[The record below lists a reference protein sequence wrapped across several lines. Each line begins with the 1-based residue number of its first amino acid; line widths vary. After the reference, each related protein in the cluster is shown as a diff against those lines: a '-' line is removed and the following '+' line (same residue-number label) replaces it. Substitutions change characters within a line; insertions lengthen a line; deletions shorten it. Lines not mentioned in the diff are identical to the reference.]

1 MEQDKQGRIHKKKSS
16 FFRVLAQ
23 MNVLILIVSFTI
35 VGLMF
40 VLNFR
45 EQTKDIF
52 LENAESKIN
61 QNKVLIEYISDTV
74 VNLSRQVF
82 RNQKFNRLITTE
94 FTAEMP
100 RYEART
106 EAVKII
112 EPQQQAFQYIESLV
126 FVGEDGFS
134 VGAPVNKF
142 LDVKENEFL
151 DETLMDMA
159 WDRKSEYIWLPP
171 SKHAV
176 YSPDKPVISVLKAFQ
191 NFITLENSGV
201 LIINLN
207 PNLFNDAISDLRIGG
222 SGFMLIA
229 DERGA
234 VIAKPD
240 LEEIGISDAMIG
252 KVIETTLENA
262 ASHGNQNPYILRNF
276 ESDIDGEFYFISYSR
291 LEKTQW
297 YTIAIV
303 ESSALTAGA
312 TQLINLMI
320 GVIIV
325 AVSISVLLSLRFS
338 HWLFKPILH
347 LSDTLKAYKSG
358 DYDLRIEETYQYEF
372 EILRENFNSMATR
385 ITNDFNRINEYST
398 NLENSKAELN
408 KLNLE
413 LEARVRERTKELI
426 ETNEYLEETLAQNE
440 ETQAELMMTKDHLE
454 NSLIELKSTQSKL
467 IETEKNAAL
476 GQLLAGISHEINTPL
491 GTALTTITYLHTM
504 QDNIIKSYKENRM
517 SKAEFDNFMK
527 DAEEMTH
534 LIISTLQKTI
544 GILDRFK
551 EISILQAEKD
561 IALFLLKDRLD
572 DIAFIYK
579 ERDPRIN
586 YIVDVDATL
595 ELAAPRGLIQEIFE
609 ILIENSIVHA
619 FQESFE
625 GKPVITI
632 SAKASG
638 PDLIIIYSDNG
649 LGLEEHQLN
658 RLFEPFYT
666 TKFGSGGSGLG
677 LHLLYN
683 IVSTALQGRIDIV
696 DIENQSVSFKLH
708 LPNLIHNQES

>member
-1 MEQDKQGRIHKKKSS
+1 MVQDNRKKLLGKKSS

-35 VGLMF
+35 VGVMF

-45 EQTKDIF
+45 DQTKDIF

-94 FTAEMP
+94 FSAEMP

-106 EAVKII
+106 EAVKIL
-112 EPQQQAFQYIESLV
+112 EPQQQAFQYVDSLV

-134 VGAPVNKF
+134 VGAPVNQF
-142 LDVKENEFL
+142 LDVKENEFHDQAL
-151 DETLMDMA
+151 SDMA
-159 WDRKSEYIWLPP
+159 WQDKSEYIWLPP
-171 SKHAV
+171 KNHPI
-176 YSPDKPVISVLKAFQ
+176 YSPDKPVISVLKSFQ
-191 NFITLENSGV
+191 NFITLENSGI

-207 PNLFNDAISDLRIGG
+207 PDIFDDAISELRIGG

-229 DERGA
+229 DESGA

-240 LEEIGISDAMIG
+240 LNDFGISESMVE
-252 KVIETTLENA
+252 KVIETTLQNA
-262 ASHGNQNPYILRNF
+262 LSHNDENPYILRNF
-276 ESDIDGEFYFISYSR
+276 ESNIDGEFYFISYSR

-320 GVIIV
+320 AVIVI
-325 AVSISVLLSLRFS
+325 AVLISVFFSIKFS
-338 HWLFKPILH
+338 HWLFRPILH

-358 DYDLRIEETYQYEF
+358 DYNLRIEETYQYEF
-372 EILRENFNSMATR
+372 EILRENFNSMASK
-385 ITNDFNRINEYST
+385 ITDDFNRINEYSA

-408 KLNLE
+408 RLNQDLE
-413 LEARVRERTKELI
+413 LRVKDRTKELL
-426 ETNEYLEETLAQNE
+426 ETNEYLEKTLAQNE
-440 ETQAELMMTKDHLE
+440 ETQAELLMTKNHLE
-454 NSLIELKSTQSKL
+454 DSLVELKDTQGKL

-504 QDNIIKSYKENRM
+504 QDDLIESYNENRM
-517 SKAEFDNFMK
+517 SKSEFNSFMK
-527 DAEEMTH
+527 DTEDMTH
-534 LIISTLQKTI
+534 LIIATLQKTFD
-544 GILDRFK
+544 ILNRFK

-561 IALFLLKDRLD
+561 ISVFLLKDRLD
-572 DIAFIYK
+572 DIAHIYK
-579 ERDPRIN
+579 ERDSRIRFTIN
-586 YIVDVDATL
+586 VEETL
-595 ELAAPRGLIQEIFE
+595 RLAAPRGLIQEIFE
-609 ILIENSIVHA
+609 ILIENSIVHG
-619 FQESFE
+619 FHDIKDIE
-625 GKPVITI
+625 PTITI
-632 SAKASG
+632 TASIDKS
-638 PDLIIIYSDNG
+638 DLTIVYSDNG
-649 LGLEEHQLN
+649 QGLEDHQKG
-658 RLFEPFYT
+658 RIFEPFYT

-683 IVSTALQGRIDIV
+683 IISTALQGRIDIV
-696 DIENQSVSFKLH
+696 DIENQSVSFRIH
-708 LPNLIHNQES
+708 LPNLIYD